1 MARLGRSG
9 RTAVAALVATIGT
22 LTLAGTAHAVDL
34 TGDWILTEGPHAGT
48 TLVVTF
54 HSNHALEGTN
64 GHQGVIAVV
73 VDDGRFSCG
82 AAYLGRNSGTGPAPS
97 ACQQTAIK

>member
-1 MARLGRSG
+1 MARSG
-9 RTAVAALVATIGT
+9 RSARIAVAALVATIGT

-48 TLVVTF
+48 TLVS

-64 GHQGVIAVV
+64 GHQGVIAAA

-82 AAYLGRNSGTGPAPS
+82 AAYLGSNSGTGPAPS